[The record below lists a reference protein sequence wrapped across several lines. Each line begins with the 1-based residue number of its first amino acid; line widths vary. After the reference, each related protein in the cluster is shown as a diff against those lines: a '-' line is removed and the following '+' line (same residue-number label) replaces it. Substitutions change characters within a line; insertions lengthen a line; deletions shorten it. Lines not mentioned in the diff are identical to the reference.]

1 MLVTVMQSF
10 KMFITSLWGTLYQL
24 CGEDDYVIGV
34 YGEVIEVI
42 VVPYAS
48 ELIVWFICTLSG
60 FLISSIAQRFCF

>member
-34 YGEVIEVI
+34 YGEVTGCVLC
-42 VVPYAS
+42 VCVCMHVS
-48 ELIVWFICTLSG
+48 CVCV
-60 FLISSIAQRFCF
+60 